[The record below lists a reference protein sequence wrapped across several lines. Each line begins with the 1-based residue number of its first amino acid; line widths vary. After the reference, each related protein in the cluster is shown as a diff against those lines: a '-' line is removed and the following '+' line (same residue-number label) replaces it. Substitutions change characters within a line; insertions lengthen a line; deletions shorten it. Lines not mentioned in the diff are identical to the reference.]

1 MDHSRSGSS
10 KAPAVSSNQY
20 SDDDDA
26 YGSFEQEDRR
36 QKRKPN
42 APTRNATRDRS
53 PPSDREPSSSTAVA
67 RRPPMCMYCRRNPK
81 VGDSAFCGRRC
92 MQDAM
97 SELGGRPSPQSG
109 GRKRRDTRSYQY
121 QNSGQMFPD
130 SVQSPDWYQSGYNAG
145 YGQAY
150 PGYNQ
155 QQQGYNQPQ
164 QGYNQPQQGYFP
176 PQAQPSYNVP
186 QQAYPGSQGYYPQM
200 QWPAYPTQPGRS
212 SLRAPGPAFDL
223 IVRPCSWTSLRY
235 PRVQSASIQCNLKVL
250 WSKLPEVNPKNFR
263 MHFCSQKC
271 GQTAENQG
279 PMLLD
284 VPATDPKFADIVKQ
298 FNDTWKGGYG
308 TKATPLGGAV
318 PPAGNPTIK
327 RVCKVVN
334 TKAVETRYQAYRY
347 EVVK

>member
-20 SDDDDA
+20 SEDDE
-26 YGSFEQEDRR
+26 YGSFEREDRR
-36 QKRKPN
+36 KPRTY
-42 APTRNATRDRS
+42 ARNRS

-67 RRPPMCMYCRRNPK
+67 RRPPMCMFCRRNPK

-97 SELGGRPSPQSG
+97 AELGGRPAPQSG
-109 GRKRRDTRSYQY
+109 ARKKRRDNQSY
-121 QNSGQMFPD
+121 SGQMFAD
-130 SVQSPDWYQSGYNAG
+130 SIQSPDWYQAGYGAG

-150 PGYNQ
+150 P
-155 QQQGYNQPQ
+155 
-164 QGYNQPQQGYFP
+164 GYNQPQQGYFP
-176 PQAQPSYNVP
+176 PQQTYNVP
-186 QQAYPGSQGYYPQM
+186 QQGYPGAQPYYPQAP
-200 QWPAYPTQPGRS
+200 WPAYPTQPAGPPC
-212 SLRAPGPAFDL
+212 AIPGCKAQAFNGSKYCGQNCRKDAVTKGLEPACLF
-223 IVRPCSWTSLRY
+223 C
-235 PRVQSASIQCNLKVL
+235 K
-250 WSKLPEVNPKNFR
+250 VNPKHFKG
-263 MHFCSQKC
+263 HFCSQKC
-271 GQTAENQG
+271 GQTAEAQG

-318 PPAGNPTIK
+318 PPVGNPTIK

-334 TKAVETRYQAYRY
+334 TKAVETRYQAYR
-347 EVVK
+347 